1 MKRISVFGL
10 GYVGAVSAACLA
22 KEGNQVVGVDLSVA
36 KVEIINSGHTPIIE
50 AGMDELM
57 QEAVAMGNLTAT
69 TDSKKAVL
77 ETDISIICVG
87 TPSRTNGSL
96 DLSHIESVCREIG
109 AALAEKTTPHVIVA
123 RSTMLPGTI
132 HGTIAPTLEA
142 ASGKKAG
149 VDFHVC
155 INPEFLREGKSLYDF
170 YNPPFIL
177 IGADHEDA
185 AKAVTDI
192 YSNVSAPIHV
202 VSVRTA
208 EMVKYTCNC
217 WHAAKVSF
225 ANEIGN
231 ICKPLG
237 IDSHEVMR
245 LVCLDTK
252 LNLSPYY
259 MIPGFAFGGSCLPKD
274 LRALTYKAREMDVA
288 VPMLNALLP
297 GNRQQIERAVDLI
310 AATKTK
316 RVGICGLSFKAG
328 TDDLRESPMVTLVE
342 TLIGRGYDI
351 AIYDSHVSVARL
363 VGANKTYIEKEIPH
377 IDRLMRT
384 DLAEVV
390 AHAETLV
397 IGTKTANREQLDP
410 LLRPDLKIVDLVRI
424 WDGRVS
430 DEKYQGICW

>member
-22 KEGNQVVGVDLSVA
+22 KEGNKVVGVDLSVA

-69 TDSKKAVL
+69 TDSKTAVL

-87 TPSRTNGSL
+87 TPSRSNGSL

-109 AALAEKTTPHVIVA
+109 TALKEKAGTHVIVA

-132 HGTIAPTLEA
+132 HNTIAPTLEA

-170 YNPPFIL
+170 YHPPFIL
-177 IGADHEDA
+177 IGADHPDA
-185 AKAVTDI
+185 AEAVKDI
-192 YSNVSAPIHV
+192 YSNVDAPIHV
-202 VSVRTA
+202 TPVRTA

-231 ICKPLG
+231 VCKPLG

-274 LRALTYKAREMDVA
+274 LRALTYKARELDVN
-288 VPMLNALLP
+288 VPMLNSLLP
-297 GNRQQIERAVDLI
+297 GNRQQIDRAVDLI
-310 AATKTK
+310 AETKTK
-316 RVGICGLSFKAG
+316 KVGICGLSFKAG

-351 AIYDSHVSVARL
+351 AIYDSHVSIARL
-363 VGANKTYIEKEIPH
+363 VGANKSYIEKEIPH
-377 IDRLMRT
+377 IDRLMRPE
-384 DLAEVV
+384 LADVV

-397 IGTKTANREQLDP
+397 IGTKTATREQLEP
-410 LLRPDLKIVDLVRI
+410 LLRPGQRIVDLVRI
-424 WDGRVS
+424 FDERVS
-430 DEKYQGICW
+430 DDTYQGICW